1 MTFLFFAIDYN
12 IKVGFL
18 FSEKRTLEIYHFS
31 PTAPPEDSKQNVPP
45 LLRQKKKSP
54 FFSLIICNVTLSSEK
69 NVQNGCTQPGPS
81 ALQNNKWCLYVLPS
95 FPSLLA
101 NTSRSIYVSGTLPTY
116 PSPKPTLTLTSH
128 LRQNGGLG
136 KG

>member
-1 MTFLFFAIDYN
+1 MIFLFFAIDYN

-45 LLRQKKKSP
+45 LLRQKKKST

-69 NVQNGCTQPGPS
+69 NVQNGYTQPGPS
-81 ALQNNKWCLYVLPS
+81 ALQNNRWCLYVLPS
-95 FPSLLA
+95 FP
-101 NTSRSIYVSGTLPTY
+101 TKEMVPRHFT
-116 PSPKPTLTLTSH
+116 
-128 LRQNGGLG
+128 
-136 KG
+136 